1 MSNLEPIY
9 LLHQFG
15 FKAKFC
21 HYLPKFFSVT
31 ASVTPK
37 AKLSD
42 VSVLLGGLSIMGLS
56 LQKAAGKSQFSL
68 QVGSVSL
75 TLTFAFCC
83 SLLL

>member
-15 FKAKFC
+15 FKAKFY

-31 ASVTPK
+31 VSVTPK

-42 VSVLLGGLSIMGLS
+42 VSILSGLSIMGLS

-75 TLTFAFCC
+75 TLTFAFRC